1 VAHLS
6 LTLQEVVE
14 ESEMVEEMASE
25 HLGLVVMEAD
35 GKAME
40 HQLLPIVAVVVE
52 ALEGLNLQALH
63 LAEAL
68 VVLV

>member
-1 VAHLS
+1 MLREA
-6 LTLQEVVE
+6 VE

-35 GKAME
+35 GKTME

-68 VVLV
+68 VVPV